1 MIAQEM
7 RTRMDNYD
15 SGFSIVMP
23 AFNASK
29 TIAQSIS
36 SVQAQ
41 TDKNWEL
48 IVVDDQSK
56 DNTSEIVKQM
66 QSDDPRIRL
75 IRNNDN
81 QGVAASR
88 NTALQA
94 SKGKYIAF
102 LDSDDS
108 WTEEKLL
115 SQREQF
121 GNGAKVVF
129 GSYRRLYS
137 DDSYQIVKAR
147 RCVSSRTFTFFNPIG
162 NLTGAYDRSIGTVLQ
177 KKVGHEDYLMWFEI
191 VKRAGVAFGSER
203 ILGNYRVNNT
213 SLSGNKIKAAKWHWA
228 ALRNE
233 MKLSSGQATLGFIG
247 YVAYSATIRMSTRKM
262 MLKKDL

>member
-1 MIAQEM
+1 ME
-7 RTRMDNYD
+7 NYD

-23 AFNASK
+23 AFNASE
-29 TIAQSIS
+29 TIAQSIR

-41 TDKNWEL
+41 TEKNWEL

-56 DNTSEIVKQM
+56 DATSEVVRQL
-66 QSDDPRIRL
+66 QRDDARIRL

-94 SKGKYIAF
+94 SKGRYIAF

-108 WTEEKLL
+108 WTEEKLI
-115 SQREQF
+115 SQKEQF
-121 GNGAKVVF
+121 RSGAKVVF
-129 GSYRRLYS
+129 GSYRRLYP
-137 DDSYQIVKAR
+137 DGSYQTVKAR
-147 RCVSSRTFTFFNPIG
+147 KSISPRTFTFYNPIG
-162 NLTGAYDRSIGTVLQ
+162 NLTGSYDRSIGMVLQ
-177 KKVGHEDYLMWFEI
+177 KKIGHEDYLMWYEI
-191 VKRAGVAFGSER
+191 VKRAGIAYGTER

-233 MKLSSGQATLGFIG
+233 MNLSSGQASIGFVG
-247 YVAYSATIRMSTRKM
+247 YMAYSAMIRMMPRKTIREHE
-262 MLKKDL
+262 L

>member
-1 MIAQEM
+1 ME
-7 RTRMDNYD
+7 DYD

-29 TIAQSIS
+29 TITESIR

-41 TDKNWEL
+41 TEKNWEL

-56 DNTSEIVKQM
+56 DNTSEIVKQL
-66 QSDDPRIRL
+66 QKDDHRIRL

-88 NTALQA
+88 NSALQA
-94 SKGKYIAF
+94 SKGRYIAF

-108 WTEEKLL
+108 WTDEKLI

-121 GNGAKVVF
+121 RNGAKVVF
-129 GSYRRLYS
+129 GSYKRLYP
-137 DDSYQIVKAR
+137 DGSYQIVKAR
-147 RCVSSRTFTFFNPIG
+147 KSVSPRTFTFYNPIG
-162 NLTGAYDRSIGTVLQ
+162 NLTGAYDRSIGMVLQ
-177 KKVGHEDYLMWFEI
+177 KKVGHEDYLMWYEI
-191 VKRAGVAFGSER
+191 VKRAGIAYGSER
-203 ILGNYRVNNT
+203 IHGNYRVNNT

-233 MKLSSGQATLGFIG
+233 MNLSSGQASIGFVG
-247 YVAYSATIRMSTRKM
+247 YMAYSAMIRMMPRKSIREHK
-262 MLKKDL
+262 L